1 MIENR
6 IDIYGDNRFPE
17 HTKVREA
24 CRGIVKQQ
32 LMSTLAVR
40 NTLNPTASTR
50 STGIMSMPPA

>member
-32 LMSTLAVR
+32 LMSTLEVR
-40 NTLNPTASTR
+40 NTLNPAASTR
-50 STGIMSMPPA
+50 STDITSTPSA